1 MAEILTA
8 RGFAYDD
15 GPITEREGRALVR
28 DVIRT
33 LECLNVLAKSEDVLS
48 GDIKV
53 TDTGREFLIEIQ
65 RKQHGRPS

>member
-1 MAEILTA
+1 M
-8 RGFAYDD
+8 
-15 GPITEREGRALVR
+15 R

-48 GDIKV
+48 GDKKV
-53 TDTGREFLIEIQ
+53 TDAGREFLIEIQ